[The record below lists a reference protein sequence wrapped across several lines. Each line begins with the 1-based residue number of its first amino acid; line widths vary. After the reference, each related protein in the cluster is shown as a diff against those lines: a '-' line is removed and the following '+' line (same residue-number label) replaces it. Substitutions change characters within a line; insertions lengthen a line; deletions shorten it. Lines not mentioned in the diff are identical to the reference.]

1 MNKLLTTEEA
11 AAYTGLSRQ
20 RICQLVYEKKLIPVR
35 SRPYLFTV
43 AALAAAL
50 RPKSES
56 VKI

>member
-35 SRPYLFTV
+35 TRPYLFTV

-50 RPKSES
+50 RPKEE